1 MGPDI
6 FYFKEGNVMA
16 LDRYIALII
25 AVIFLIYGY
34 TAFFEMD
41 GLLPPILK
49 RNPIWPSTFPK
60 ILSVIG
66 VFAALSVVINL
77 EKAGKQVGDDLDI
90 AKWREYKVMQALMLV
105 GGMVLY
111 ALTLRS
117 LGFLASTFLFLAG
130 GSILL
135 GERRFIR
142 LVLITAIASYGIWY
156 LVDTVLG
163 IYMTPY
169 PSWFIV

>member
-90 AKWREYKVMQALMLV
+90 TKWRKYKVMQALMLV

-117 LGFLASTFLFLAG
+117 LGFLASTFLFLAV

-135 GERRFIR
+135 GERRFVR